1 MHRRFTVLVDGK
13 EMKTELKAI
22 TLPSRLRYS
31 KRGIRKRF
39 KISLLKRV
47 YLWSL
52 TNRELL

>member
-1 MHRRFTVLVDGK
+1 
-13 EMKTELKAI
+13 MKTELKAI
-22 TLPSRLRYS
+22 TLPSRLHHS
-31 KRGIRKRF
+31 KRGIRKRL

>member
-1 MHRRFTVLVDGK
+1 
-13 EMKTELKAI
+13 MKTEMKAI
-22 TLPSRLRYS
+22 ALPNRFRHS
-31 KRGIRKRF
+31 KRGIRKRI

>member
-1 MHRRFTVLVDGK
+1 MLVDGK
-13 EMKTELKAI
+13 EMKAEMKAI
-22 TLPSRLRYS
+22 ALPNRLRNS
-31 KRGIRKRF
+31 KRGIRKRL

>member
-1 MHRRFTVLVDGK
+1 MLVDRK
-13 EMKTELKAI
+13 EMKAEMKAI
-22 TLPSRLRYS
+22 ALPNRLRYS

>member
-1 MHRRFTVLVDGK
+1 MLVDGK

-22 TLPSRLRYS
+22 TLLSRLRYS
-31 KRGIRKRF
+31 KRGIRKGL

>member
-1 MHRRFTVLVDGK
+1 
-13 EMKTELKAI
+13 MKTEMKAI
-22 TLPSRLRYS
+22 VPPNRRRHS

>member
-1 MHRRFTVLVDGK
+1 
-13 EMKTELKAI
+13 MKTELKAI

-31 KRGIRKRF
+31 KRGIRKRL

>member
-1 MHRRFTVLVDGK
+1 MLDRK

-22 TLPSRLRYS
+22 VLPERLRHS

>member
-1 MHRRFTVLVDGK
+1 MLLDGK
-13 EMKTELKAI
+13 EMKIEMKAI

-31 KRGIRKRF
+31 KRGIRKRL

>member
-1 MHRRFTVLVDGK
+1 
-13 EMKTELKAI
+13 MKTEMKAI
-22 TLPSRLRYS
+22 VLPDRLRHS
-31 KRGIRKRF
+31 KLGIRKRL

>member
-1 MHRRFTVLVDGK
+1 
-13 EMKTELKAI
+13 MKTEMKVIA
-22 TLPSRLRYS
+22 LPDLLRHS
-31 KRGIRKRF
+31 KRGIRKRL